1 MRDFIRELG
10 AAAGRLRRARG
21 FSGPAILTLALGM
34 GATVAVFSV
43 VYSVLIDPL
52 PYPDARRLV
61 WLDHG
66 ALGLNVT
73 RGLEMSDGI
82 YLHYRRENRSL
93 EEIGLF
99 MEGEANLTGSGQP
112 ERVQAALA
120 TPSLFHVLGTSP
132 ARGRAFV
139 DADAVGERPLVV
151 VISHGLWTRRFGV
164 DPDIVGRAITLD
176 GTAVEVVGVMPPRF
190 AFPSSDT
197 QLWIPFAPDP
207 DRFGGFSRRAV
218 ARLLPGVGVREAE
231 ADLQRLIPGL
241 VAAYPGQA
249 AESAVNEAQLQAR
262 VVPLKEQIVGDASR
276 ALWLVLGTA
285 ALVFLIA
292 CVNVANLLLVRAE
305 ERDPEVAVRI
315 ALGASTGDMAR
326 HYLAES
332 LLLATAAGAT
342 AVAVAAACVAL
353 IVELGPANLPRIEE
367 IGLNGP
373 ALALALGLGLA
384 VSLVCGFVPLRR
396 RGLSL
401 VGALREGGY
410 GGMAGRRR
418 IRVRRAL
425 VATQV
430 ALAVVLLS
438 GAGLMLRSFAAMRAI
453 DPGFRADHLLTFDV
467 GLPESDYPT
476 REAAVA
482 FHSELL
488 ERLRALPGIVSAG
501 AVTCLPLCGSWSG
514 SIVAVE
520 GRPPTAGDLP
530 PVVAVRRAS
539 ADYLETLGT
548 SLLAGR
554 MLEPGDQQRRTGA
567 AVISAAM
574 AEAYWPGENAL
585 GRRFYYDLFAEE
597 PDWYTVVGVVKDMP
611 IRDLT
616 ESRAPR
622 TMYLPLLHTDGSV
635 GPSPRRLSYT
645 VRADVPPLSLTG
657 AVRAAVWSID
667 DELPVAN
674 VRTMESILSQS
685 TARTAFTMAMLVI
698 AALTALSLGSVGVY
712 GVVSYVVS
720 HRKREIAVRKA
731 LGADAGRIGKTVLG
745 QGIVMAGA
753 GIVIGLTTALAVSR
767 VLTALLYSVTPTDP
781 VTYLGVSGLL
791 VAVVLLAAWLPA
803 RRAARIDPA
812 MALREE

>member
-1 MRDFIRELG
+1 MRDFVRELG
-10 AAAGRLRRARG
+10 GAAGRLKRARG
-21 FSGPAILTLALGM
+21 FSGPAIVTLALGI

-43 VYSVLIDPL
+43 VYSILINPL
-52 PYPDARRLV
+52 PYPNARRLV

-82 YLHYRRENRSL
+82 YLHYQRESRSL
-93 EEIGLF
+93 EELGLF
-99 MEGEANLTGSGQP
+99 MEVEANLTGSGPP
-112 ERVQAALA
+112 ERVQATLA
-120 TPSLFHVLGTSP
+120 TPSLFRVLGTSP
-132 ARGRAFV
+132 ASGRALV
-139 DADAVGERPLVV
+139 DADAVGDRPLVV
-151 VISHGLWTRRFGV
+151 ILSHGLWTRRYGS
-164 DPDIVGRAITLD
+164 DPGIVGRSITLD

-207 DRFGGFSRRAV
+207 NRFGGFSRRSV
-218 ARLLPGVGVREAE
+218 ARLLPGVSVQEAE

-241 VAAYPGQA
+241 VSAYPGQA
-249 AESAVNEAQLQAR
+249 AESAVNEARLRAR

-285 ALVFLIA
+285 ALVFVIA
-292 CVNVANLLLVRAE
+292 CVNVVNLLLVRAE

-315 ALGASTGDMAR
+315 ALGASTGAMAR
-326 HYLAES
+326 HYLAEGT
-332 LLLATAAGAT
+332 LLATAAGGLG
-342 AVAVAAACVAL
+342 VAVAGACVAL
-353 IVELGPANLPRIEE
+353 IIGLGPANLPRIEE
-367 IGLNGP
+367 IGLNLP
-373 ALALALGLGLA
+373 ALVLALGLGLA
-384 VSLVCGFVPLRR
+384 VSLVCGAVPLRR
-396 RGLSL
+396 RGPNL

-430 ALAVVLLS
+430 ALAVILLS

-453 DPGFRADHLLTFDV
+453 DPGFRSDHLLTFDV
-467 GLPESDYPT
+467 GLPETDYPT

-482 FHSELL
+482 FHAELL
-488 ERLRALPGIVSAG
+488 DRLRSLPGVVSAG

-520 GRPPTAGDLP
+520 GRSPAAGELP

-539 ADYLETLGT
+539 ADYLKTLGT

-554 MLEPGDQQRRTGA
+554 MLERGDWERRTGA

-574 AEAYWPGENAL
+574 AEAYWPRENAL
-585 GRRFYYDLFAEE
+585 GRRFYYDLYAED
-597 PDWYTVVGVVKDMP
+597 PDWYTVVGVVEDMP
-611 IRDLT
+611 IQDLT

-622 TMYLPLLHTDGSV
+622 TVYLPLLHSDGSV
-635 GPSPRRLSYT
+635 GPSPRRLSYAI
-645 VRADVPPLSLTG
+645 RADVPPASLSG
-657 AVRAAVWSID
+657 AVRGAVWSID
-667 DELPVAN
+667 EDLPVAN
-674 VRTMESILSQS
+674 VRTMEFILSRA
-685 TARTAFTMAMLVI
+685 TARTAFTMVMLVI
-698 AALTALSLGSVGVY
+698 AALTALALGSVGVY

-720 HRKREIAVRKA
+720 RRKREIAVRKA
-731 LGADAGRIGKTVLG
+731 LGADSARIGKTVLG
-745 QGIVMAGA
+745 SGIVMAGA
-753 GIVIGLTTALAVSR
+753 GIAIGLVAALAVSR
-767 VLTALLYSVTPTDP
+767 VLGALLYSVTPTDP
-781 VTYLGVSGLL
+781 VTYVGVSVMLL
-791 VAVVLLAAWLPA
+791 SVVLLAAWLPA

-812 MALREE
+812 VALREE

>member
-1 MRDFIRELG
+1 MREFVRELG
-10 AAAGRLRRARG
+10 GAAGRLRRARG
-21 FSGPAILTLALGM
+21 FSGPAIATLALGI

-93 EEIGLF
+93 EELGLF
-99 MEGEANLTGSGQP
+99 MEVEANLTGNGPP
-112 ERVQAALA
+112 ERVQATLA
-120 TPSLFHVLGTSP
+120 TPSLFRVLGTSV
-132 ARGRAFV
+132 AAGRVFV
-139 DADAVGERPLVV
+139 DADAAGERTHV
-151 VISHGLWTRRFGV
+151 VILSHGLWTRRYGS
-164 DPDIVGRAITLD
+164 DPGIVGRAITLD
-176 GTAVEVVGVMPPRF
+176 GTSVEVVGVMSPRF

-207 DRFGGFSRRAV
+207 NRFGGFSRRSV
-218 ARLLPGVGVREAE
+218 ARLLPGVSVQEAE

-241 VAAYPGQA
+241 VSAYPGRT
-249 AESAVNEAQLQAR
+249 AESAVNEARLRAR

-305 ERDPEVAVRI
+305 ERDPEVAVRM
-315 ALGASTGDMAR
+315 ALGASTGAMAR

-332 LLLATAAGAT
+332 FLLATAAGGIG
-342 AVAVAAACVAL
+342 VAVAGACVAL

-367 IGLNGP
+367 VGLNGP
-373 ALALALGLGLA
+373 SLAVALGLGLA
-384 VSLVCGFVPLRR
+384 VSLVCGAVPLRR
-396 RGLSL
+396 RGPNL

-430 ALAVVLLS
+430 ALAVILLS
-438 GAGLMLRSFAAMRAI
+438 GAGLMLRSFAALRSI

-467 GLPESDYPT
+467 GLPENDYPT

-482 FHSELL
+482 FHAELL
-488 ERLRALPGIVSAG
+488 DRLESLPGVVSAG
-501 AVTCLPLCGSWSG
+501 AATCLPLCGSWSG

-520 GRPPTAGDLP
+520 GRSPTAGELP

-539 ADYLETLGT
+539 ADYLKTLKT

-554 MLEPGDQQRRTGA
+554 MLERGDRERRTGA
-567 AVISAAM
+567 AVISESM

-585 GRRFYYDLFAEE
+585 GRRFYYDLYAEE
-597 PDWYTVVGVVKDMP
+597 PDWYTVVGVVQDMP
-611 IRDLT
+611 IQDLT

-622 TMYLPLLHTDGSV
+622 TVYLPLLHTDGPV

-645 VRADVPPLSLTG
+645 IRADVPPLSLSR
-657 AVRAAVWSID
+657 AARAAVWAID

-674 VRTMESILSQS
+674 VRTMESILSQA
-685 TARTAFTMAMLVI
+685 TARTAFTMVMLVI
-698 AALTALSLGSVGVY
+698 AALTALALGSVGVY

-720 HRKREIAVRKA
+720 RRKREIAVRKA
-731 LGADAGRIGKTVLG
+731 LGADSVRIGRTVLT
-745 QGIVMAGA
+745 QGIVMVGA
-753 GIVIGLTTALAVSR
+753 GIVIGLMAALAVSR
-767 VLTALLYSVTPTDP
+767 VLTALLYSVKPTDP
-781 VTYLGVSGLL
+781 VTY
-791 VAVVLLAAWLPA
+791 VAVSTMLLAVALLAAWLPA
-803 RRAARIDPA
+803 HRAAQVDPA